1 MRSERSSS
9 AKLLLVVLLVC
20 AELVHGVLCAL
31 APRKPAKPPKSKGY
45 TKARHHTTRSH
56 NSHNA
61 TRERNECKVTHS
73 IMGRACNT

>member
-45 TKARHHTTRSH
+45 TKARHHKTR
-56 NSHNA
+56 NA
-61 TRERNECKVTHS
+61 TRERNEWNVTHL
-73 IMGRACNT
+73 IMGRARNT